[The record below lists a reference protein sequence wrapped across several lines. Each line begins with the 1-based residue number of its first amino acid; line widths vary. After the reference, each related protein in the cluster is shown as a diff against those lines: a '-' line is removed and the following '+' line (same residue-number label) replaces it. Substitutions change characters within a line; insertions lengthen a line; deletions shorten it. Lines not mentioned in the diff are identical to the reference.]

1 MRFGPSNVFEK
12 TKMREFEVESQRNKY
27 FTVPSHAKS
36 IKNDKHPFSDL
47 KTHLEISLFEYLLYS
62 TIILNAL

>member
-1 MRFGPSNVFEK
+1 MRFGRSNIFEK
-12 TKMREFEVESQRNKY
+12 TKMREFEKQSQRNKY

-47 KTHLEISLFEYLLYS
+47 KTHLETSLFEYLLYS

>member
-1 MRFGPSNVFEK
+1 
-12 TKMREFEVESQRNKY
+12 MREFEKQSQRNKY

-47 KTHLEISLFEYLLYS
+47 KTHLETSLFEYLLYS